1 MTSVNGSLYFVMPFY
16 EVYKRYHSVSAASFT
31 FCSCSVLCSV
41 SVAQVLFNLY
51 VNVFQMEKLIKSGH
65 PVFLQSYL
73 TEETNNLEA

>member
-1 MTSVNGSLYFVMPFY
+1 
-16 EVYKRYHSVSAASFT
+16 
-31 FCSCSVLCSV
+31 VLCSV

-51 VNVFQMEKLIKSGH
+51 VSVFQMEKLIKSGH